1 MEQSSSK
8 NRPAQDAFGS
18 EWPTSV
24 LIRRHFLARQ
34 PRRPSVSDRAVH
46 RSAALHAA
54 LHCSSCHCCAAAHGL
69 HCHQFHPYVFASQ
82 LKSAISML
90 DGFARSLRSLR
101 EEMALSDGA
110 TEERPDGGQEAKGD
124 QDGKP
129 PTANPGGST
138 HNSQD
143 VEGSDSDEPRRPR
156 RRLRRGR
163 PLARGCQT

>member
-1 MEQSSSK
+1 
-8 NRPAQDAFGS
+8 
-18 EWPTSV
+18 
-24 LIRRHFLARQ
+24 
-34 PRRPSVSDRAVH
+34 
-46 RSAALHAA
+46 
-54 LHCSSCHCCAAAHGL
+54 
-69 HCHQFHPYVFASQ
+69 
-82 LKSAISML
+82 ML

-163 PLARGCQT
+163 PLARDCQT